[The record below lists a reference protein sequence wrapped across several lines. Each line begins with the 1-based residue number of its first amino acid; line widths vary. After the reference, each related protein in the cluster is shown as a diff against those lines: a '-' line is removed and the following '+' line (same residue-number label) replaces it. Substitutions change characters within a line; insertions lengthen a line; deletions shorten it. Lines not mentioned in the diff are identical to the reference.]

1 MSQADLERLDEL
13 LARARAICE
22 LVRVAAHDEM
32 AERLRHGTL
41 GSALLMVEDLL
52 GQAMADLASCQ
63 VAQAQVRQAW
73 GSKGSPPREE
83 PSS

>member
-1 MSQADLERLDEL
+1 MSQANLERLDEL

-22 LVRVAAHDEM
+22 LARVAAQDEM
-32 AERLRHGTL
+32 AERLRHQTL

-52 GQAMADLASCQ
+52 SQAMADLASCR
-63 VAQAQVRQAW
+63 VAQAHVRQGW

-83 PSS
+83 PGS